1 MFQDK
6 SASLFLANSAIQSPE
21 RNAEQFLG
29 SSATMWQG
37 RFLSRSAKMFPD
49 SNVQMFQGKSARMF
63 LVNSAVM
70 YQDKSARLCR
80 DNSVTLCQDSSVV
93 MYLNRSVPLFRG
105 NNVKMSLVNS
115 VVRCPSRSVRQLNL
129 HMEESKQKKQKK
141 PRLTICKTK
150 PPNERFKFLS
160 RTPDS
165 STIL

>member
-49 SNVQMFQGKSARMF
+49 SNVQMFQ
-63 LVNSAVM
+63 
-70 YQDKSARLCR
+70 DKSARLCR
-80 DNSVTLCQDSSVV
+80 DNSVTLCQDNSVV
-93 MYLNRSVPLFRG
+93 MYLNRSVPLFQG

>member
-1 MFQDK
+1 M
-6 SASLFLANSAIQSPE
+6 
-21 RNAEQFLG
+21 G
-29 SSATMWQG
+29 SATTC
-37 RFLSRSAKMFPD
+37 PD
-49 SNVQMFQGKSARMF
+49 
-63 LVNSAVM
+63 NSAVM
-70 YQDKSARLCR
+70 YQDKSARLCQ
-80 DNSVTLCQDSSVV
+80 DNSVV
-93 MYLNRSVPLFRG
+93 MYLNRSVPLFQD

-165 STIL
+165 STI